1 MGLTNRCSPY
11 EGCQSRDGHCL
22 IFYLFSFL
30 AVSKLFGLVRRAQ
43 LPVSCFPP
51 RRVTSSYS
59 SIAFVRAH
67 DVVLDF
73 REAALG
79 GTRPI

>member
-1 MGLTNRCSPY
+1 MRVVNCGVGVVSLFFVFFL
-11 EGCQSRDGHCL
+11 SRNFQVTDLNPQGAASL
-22 IFYLFSFL
+22 RR
-30 AVSKLFGLVRRAQ
+30 VSRR
-43 LPVSCFPP
+43 

>member
-1 MGLTNRCSPY
+1 LFFC
-11 EGCQSRDGHCL
+11 
-22 IFYLFSFL
+22 LFSFL
-30 AVSKLFGLVRRAQ
+30 ALSKLFGLRRAQ